1 MAAVVGLYTLGV
13 MSIFLAA
20 LNSVAPHFRVR
31 GDKLLLSQGHPFSRV
46 EIDLREVAAHKMPG
60 PATLRL
66 RQFRGRWASYS
77 MQGFRPAEITA
88 LRALLTRWERQNHQ
102 RHEPDA

>member
-1 MAAVVGLYTLGV
+1 MLGV
-13 MSIFLAA
+13 VNVFLAA

-31 GDKLLLSQGHPFSRV
+31 GHTLFLSHGHPFDRV

-66 RQFRGRWASYS
+66 RRLRGRWESFS
-77 MQGFRPAEITA
+77 MEGFRPSEVSA
-88 LRALLTRWERQNHQ
+88 LCALLTRWERQNHY
-102 RHEPDA
+102 RREPNA